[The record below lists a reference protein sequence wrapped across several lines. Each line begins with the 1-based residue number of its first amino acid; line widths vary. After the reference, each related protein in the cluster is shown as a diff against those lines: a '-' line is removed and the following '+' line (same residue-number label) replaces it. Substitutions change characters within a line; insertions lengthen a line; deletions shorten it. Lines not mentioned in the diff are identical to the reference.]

1 MPELRDELTRA
12 GASEREA
19 AELAA
24 LLVRAAE
31 PARFEVPVDEVER
44 VLAHVRPLRRPRQ
57 LPRVAIATAALA
69 VVVLALVLFLP
80 SRQQSVQARAL
91 AAFGT
96 DQTVLH
102 VRESIFTRIPGVYES
117 DRDVWLDPSRG
128 RARWTQ
134 TVGGEIVADT
144 FVEPGRF
151 VRFLQLSGT
160 RVVGRS
166 CRSFAAGC
174 AELIDPITRYRAELR
189 RARVRAVRTTFA
201 GRSTYR
207 LVLPLQGRIDQ
218 VVFVDAQTFLPRVI
232 EWRELLPSGR
242 RFVVTTIELRDVE
255 RTARADVPAGT
266 FSAPHIG
273 RVVNVVPAGRKLGE
287 RTLTVEQARPLHP
300 YWFGPRGL
308 TAVVERRYA
317 HGSVIVVR
325 YGRREL
331 WTYGRAVPP
340 ELLAQ
345 RLAEVKAIVAGGVPA
360 TMFELGVRLVVV
372 RESGTHSLAVVEPA
386 ATKEAIVR
394 DLLRARPLR

>member
-1 MPELRDELTRA
+1 MRVLRDELAHA
-12 GASEREA
+12 GASELEA

-31 PARFEVPVDEVER
+31 RARFDVPADEVER
-44 VLAHVRPLRRPRQ
+44 ALARIRPRRGPRQ
-57 LPRVAIATAALA
+57 LPRVAVATVALA

-80 SRQQSVQARAL
+80 SRQQSVHARAL
-91 AAFGT
+91 AAFGG
-96 DQTVLH
+96 DDTVLH
-102 VRESIFTRIPGVYES
+102 LREAIFTRVVGVFES

-134 TVGGEIVADT
+134 TVGGAIVADT

-160 RVVGRS
+160 RVVGTS

-174 AELIDPITRYRAELR
+174 AELIDPVTRYRAELR
-189 RARVRAVRTTFA
+189 RAHVRSVRTTFE

-207 LVLPLQGRIDQ
+207 LSLPLQGRIDQ
-218 VVFVDAQTFLPRVI
+218 VVFVDAQTFLPRLI
-232 EWRELLPSGR
+232 QWRELLPSGR
-242 RFVVTTIELRDVE
+242 RFVVTTIEIRVVE
-255 RTARADVPAGT
+255 RTARGDVPVGT
-266 FSAPHIG
+266 FSPPRIG

-287 RTLTVEQARPLHP
+287 RQLTIEQATPSHP
-300 YWFGPRGL
+300 YWLGPRGL
-308 TAVVERRYA
+308 TAIIERRYE

-331 WTYGRAVPP
+331 WTYGHAVPP
-340 ELLAQ
+340 ELLAP
-345 RLAEVKAIVAGGVPA
+345 RLGEVKGFVAGGVPM
-360 TMFELGVRLVVV
+360 TLFELGVRLVVV
-372 RESGTHSLAVVEPA
+372 RESGKRSLAIVEPA
-386 ATKEAIVR
+386 ATKEAIVG

>member
-1 MPELRDELTRA
+1 VPELRDELAHA

-31 PARFEVPVDEVER
+31 PARFDVPADEVER
-44 VLAHVRPLRRPRQ
+44 ALARVRPLRRPRQ
-57 LPRVAIATAALA
+57 LPRVAVATAALA
-69 VVVLALVLFLP
+69 VLVLALVLFLP

-91 AAFGT
+91 AAFGG
-96 DQTVLH
+96 DDTVLH
-102 VRESIFTRIPGVYES
+102 IRESIFTRIAGVTES

-134 TVGGEIVADT
+134 TVGGAIVADT
-144 FVEPGRF
+144 FVGPGRF

-160 RVVGRS
+160 RVVGTS

-174 AELIDPITRYRAELR
+174 AELIDPVTRYRAELG
-189 RARVRAVRTTFA
+189 RAHVRAVRTTFA

-207 LVLPLQGRIDQ
+207 LTLPLQGRIDQ
-218 VVFVDAQTFLPRVI
+218 VVIVDAQTFLPRLI

-242 RFVVTTIELRDVE
+242 RFAVTTIEIEVVE

-266 FSAPHIG
+266 FAAPPIG
-273 RVVNVVPAGRKLGE
+273 RVVRVVPAGRKLGE
-287 RTLTVEQARPLHP
+287 RKLTVEQATPSHP
-300 YWFGPRGL
+300 YWFGRRGL
-308 TAVVERRYA
+308 TAIVERRYE
-317 HGSVIVVR
+317 HGRVIVVR
-325 YGRREL
+325 YGGREL
-331 WTYGRAVPP
+331 WSYGHAVPP
-340 ELLAQ
+340 ELLAP
-345 RLAEVKAIVAGGVPA
+345 RLGEVKGFVAEGVPI
-360 TMFELGVRLVVV
+360 TLFGLGVRLVVV
-372 RESGTHSLAVVEPA
+372 RESGKRSLAVVEPA